1 MRNRKYGK
9 KILSVLLACQMCLN
23 VPAVALAEA
32 DEVLITAEVTDAE
45 AGIITEEQQETELA
59 DMVEDDIEEDILTET
74 DVFSAY
80 DVEEDGTQFAEDA
93 EEEQVLEADEEVSPV
108 MPVEEAKDIEVSE
121 NDFPTEIKEGEVYKL
136 TKDITLT
143 EGQQIQ
149 NLAGTLDG
157 QGHTITLS
165 GTALAE
171 NVSGTIQNLGLKGN
185 VNMTTSYGGSMAW
198 KLTGTIQNC
207 YSTVSI
213 KDNWN
218 SVGGLVGIL
227 DGGIIRNCYYA
238 AALEMNGGIAYNA
251 SGEKSLVENCYF
263 QSGNMVDLIA
273 QGAKNVTV
281 NSCASKSA
289 EELKTEATVALLN
302 TGMTKTGYIF
312 AVNPN
317 GGFPVLVS
325 GEASISWVVLEN
337 ALEQANSYITTKED
351 YTEESW
357 KALEEAVAAGRAVKE
372 NSDASQE
379 EINQAAGAITTAI
392 EGLKRRPTV
401 KPVSVSEDAIKISS
415 QADFSKT
422 DPSKGKYFVL
432 TQDITVDSKYADES
446 MYANLSSFAG
456 VLDGQG
462 HTITFDHAGALFA
475 NLAPGAIVQNLNLVG
490 TMTGNAS
497 KVSGPFGTSAA
508 GASIL
513 NCRSDISGA
522 NVAGFVGAV
531 GVDYGTGL
539 TGVIANCIAVG
550 DTGKGA
556 LCNKNSN
563 QHGAAIIQNCYWL
576 DTLGDGAGAK
586 TEEEMK
592 TLTLV
597 NALNA
602 QKGEYGTSWGQG
614 SDGYPYFGENQSY
627 KPGVFEWPETSEN
640 KYKPTFK
647 ANGETEEVV
656 LENSRLEVSP
666 DAVGMAN
673 IAGNFALQG
682 YDAPEGSSLT
692 WSIKSAKPS
701 RAFNIY
707 EDGTFCV
714 NGTGTAV
721 VEAVQKNSD
730 ESSEVLATVAIRSI
744 RQQITDIKLFIDDKD
759 VTDGTFTV
767 KGTDYKNIAVKAQ
780 YSGSEE
786 YQDVSYASFTYTADE
801 EGTKLLNNRVSSS
814 TGFSFKEPG
823 TAIFTVTAK
832 NQPSI
837 FKTVTVTSEYVPV
850 ESVVP
855 AISGT
860 HVIHARNAN
869 SDGQETDG
877 RVAYNPILGSAIVT
891 PANATNAGN
900 VTITSDD
907 PEGTIA
913 YYTSGQKGYVPK
925 QAGTVTFTAT
935 IEDKDPNTGKINTVS
950 GNSTVTFEYKN
961 KVTSVELADKEIT
974 VQAGESSEAFKADVK
989 GELDNE
995 GYDVT
1000 EPTLKWT
1007 YSQKGIAQVVRSGGS
1022 GYWKKNIKTDI
1033 YNEQDPDYG
1042 SYLAVAEYQVM
1053 GLSEGTVTAIGTP
1066 IDDSNHVKPVE
1077 ITITVTKGSGTG
1089 VDVKEEAKKGESGA
1103 LDYIEKNHSEKG
1115 YAYGNEWLI
1124 YAMKQSEKELSEE
1137 VKNAYYDSVV
1147 KEIKKWNASRKPTD
1161 MERVALALASLGK
1174 DITDVDGVNL
1184 AAMIY
1189 HSEKLGNGS
1198 NELSYALLALDA
1210 ANIEIPSD
1218 ARWSRA
1224 AMIKELLKFQNS
1236 NGGFGLTD
1244 NKSASVDMTAM
1255 ALQALAPYQNRAGV
1269 KEAIDQ
1275 ALVYLQNQ
1283 MRDDFGY
1290 GNAEATAQVL
1300 LALTCLGIDPT
1311 SVEAGFGTSDFN
1323 MITNLMKYQNED
1335 GGFSHLTNDNK
1346 SQEMS
1351 TGQVLQALQ
1360 AYRSGK
1366 NTYWAVKGEYISIMV
1381 SVLGDVLHDSDGDHK
1396 IHVLSRDNLQVWS
1409 AQREYR
1415 VAKAATAM
1423 EAIDKALEAAGM
1435 TCEKK
1440 YEGTYIASVTN
1451 KDGVTLEEFSNGRYS
1466 GWLYS
1471 VNGEGPDVSASA
1483 YKLSDG
1489 DEVVLHYT
1497 DNYLMEG
1504 TQEEHQHSWN
1514 TGVITKAP
1522 TCTETGIRTYKCTC
1536 GETKTESVPATGHKY
1551 HAWTVTSAATVFAPE
1566 VQTRTCSACGK
1577 TETQNIGSAVKATIK
1592 VNATTVPLKVK
1603 QKTGALKVTDLANGD
1618 SVQSYKSS
1626 NTKIFTVSKSGVLKA
1641 GKKTGKATLTITLA
1655 SGLQKKVTVKVQ
1667 KKAVSTGKI
1676 TGLQKKVTLKKGAK
1690 LTLKPSVTPITS
1702 LQKFTYKTSN
1712 KKIATVSKKGVITAK
1727 KPGKAKITV
1736 KSGKKSFTV
1745 TVTVKK

>member
-32 DEVLITAEVTDAE
+32 DEVLVTSDVAEESIVTEDV
-45 AGIITEEQQETELA
+45 QETEWIDVA
-59 DMVEDDIEEDILTET
+59 EDIEEDILTET
-74 DVFSAY
+74 DESVTY
-80 DVEEDGTQFAEDA
+80 DVAEDGVSFAEDA
-93 EEEQVLEADEEVSPV
+93 EEEQVLEAEEEASPV
-108 MPVEEAKDIEVSE
+108 VSE
-121 NDFPTEIKEGEVYKL
+121 EEGKDSKVVEDELPTDIREGEVYKL

-143 EGQQIQ
+143 ENQQIK

-157 QGHTITLS
+157 QGHTITLN

-171 NVSGTIQNLGLKGN
+171 NVSGTIQNLGVKGN

-238 AALEMNGGIAYNA
+238 ATLEMNGGIAYNA

-273 QGAKNVTV
+273 QGASNVTV

-289 EELKTEATVALLN
+289 EELKTETTVALLN

-317 GGFPVLVS
+317 GFPVLVS

-337 ALEQANSYITTKED
+337 ALEQADSYIATKGD

-392 EGLKRRPTV
+392 KGLKRRPTL
-401 KPVSVSEDAIKISS
+401 KPVSVPEDAIKISS
-415 QADFSKT
+415 QEDFSKT

-446 MYANLSSFAG
+446 IYANYSSFAG

-490 TMTGNAS
+490 TMSGNAN
-497 KVSGPFGTSAA
+497 KVSGPFGTSASGVA
-508 GASIL
+508 IL

-531 GVDYGTGL
+531 GFDFGTGL
-539 TGVIANCIAVG
+539 DGVIANCIAVG

-556 LCNKNSN
+556 LCNESSN
-563 QHGAAIIQNCYWL
+563 QHGAAIIRNCYWV
-576 DTLGDGAGAK
+576 DTLGNGTGAMS
-586 TEEEMK
+586 EEEMK
-592 TLTLV
+592 TPTLV
-597 NALNA
+597 DRLNA
-602 QKGEYGTSWGQG
+602 QKGENGTSWGQG
-614 SDGYPYFGENQSY
+614 SDGYPYFGENLPY
-627 KPGVFEWPETSEN
+627 TPGNYVWPELSES
-640 KYKPTFK
+640 KYPVAFQAYNATEATVVTDGHLEITADAVDAAK
-647 ANGETEEVV
+647 AN
-656 LENSRLEVSP
+656 L
-666 DAVGMAN
+666 
-673 IAGNFALQG
+673 AGTFSLQG
-682 YDAPEGSSLT
+682 YTAPEGSSIE
-692 WSIKSAKPS
+692 W
-701 RAFNIY
+701 AFTQRRPGRSFEIY
-707 EDGTFCV
+707 SDNKLYV
-714 NGTGTAV
+714 YGTGTAV
-721 VEAVQKNSD
+721 LTATQKNAD
-730 ESSEVLATVAIRSI
+730 ENSEVLASVAVHSI

-767 KGTDYKNIAVKAQ
+767 EGTDYKNIVVKAQ
-780 YSGSEE
+780 YSGSKE

-801 EGTKLLNNRVSSS
+801 AGTKLLNNRVSSS

-823 TAIFTVTAK
+823 TATFTVTAK

-837 FKTVTVTSEYVPV
+837 SKTVTVTSEYVPV

-891 PANATNAGN
+891 PANATYAGN

-913 YYTSGQKGYVPK
+913 YYTEGQKGYVPK

-989 GELDNE
+989 GALDNE

-1007 YSQKGIAQVVRSGGS
+1007 YSQRGIAQVVRSGGS
-1022 GYWKKNIKTDI
+1022 GYWKKNINTDI
-1033 YNEQDPDYG
+1033 YNEKDPDYG

-1089 VDVKEEAKKGESGA
+1089 VDGKEEAKKGESGA

-1161 MERVALALASLGK
+1161 MERVALALASIGK

-1189 HSEKLGNGS
+1189 NSEKLDNGS

-1218 ARWSRA
+1218 ARWSRT

-1255 ALQALAPYQNRAGV
+1255 ALQALAPYKNRAGV
-1269 KEAIDQ
+1269 KEAIAQ
-1275 ALVYLQNQ
+1275 ALVYLQDQ
-1283 MRDDFGY
+1283 IRDDFGY

-1311 SVEAGFGTSDFN
+1311 SVEAGFGTPDFN
-1323 MITNLMKYQNED
+1323 MVTNLMKYRNED
-1335 GGFSHLTNDNK
+1335 GGFSHLMNDNK

-1514 TGVITKAP
+1514 AGVITKAP

-1566 VQTRTCSACGK
+1566 VQTRTCSVCGK
-1577 TETQNIGSAVKATIK
+1577 TETQNIGSPVKATIK

-1626 NTKIFTVSKSGVLKA
+1626 NTKIFTVSKTGVLKA

-1676 TGLQKKVTLKKGAK
+1676 TGLQKKVTLKKGTK
-1690 LTLKPSVTPITS
+1690 MTLKPSVTPITS
-1702 LQKFTYKTSN
+1702 AQKFTYKTSN